1 MDNFFYMYSF
11 VYFLCHHSK
20 IFQVM
25 WQISSRRS
33 YSTFGVYYLFI
44 FTDSF
49 VIFCICFWSRTG
61 PVLVPAP
68 GSRTLIK
75 LSSDLCLWWWWGF
88 LLIIII
94 FILIIPAV
102 SSEVSVSPSVVRR
115 PSCRFLL
122 GGDQVNDGRDDST
135 VFGLQVFPIHWRRRL
150 DFVLQQR
157 VQLLLQVLQETE
169 KRWEI
174 KMFNFKD
181 FALLKKQ
188 TSDIF

>member
-68 GSRTLIK
+68 APGSRTLIK
-75 LSSDLCLWWWWGF
+75 LSSDLFVSDDDEVFYSSSSSSSSSSQPWAVKWVCRPLWSDDLPAGF
-88 LLIIII
+88 SWVVIRSMM
-94 FILIIPAV
+94 AV
-102 SSEVSVSPSVVRR
+102 MTAQS
-115 PSCRFLL
+115 
-122 GGDQVNDGRDDST
+122 
-135 VFGLQVFPIHWRRRL
+135 L
-150 DFVLQQR
+150 DFRFSQSTGDGVWILSCSRESSSFFRFCRKQNQ
-157 VQLLLQVLQETE
+157 TE
-169 KRWEI
+169 K
-174 KMFNFKD
+174 
-181 FALLKKQ
+181 KKGEK
-188 TSDIF
+188 